1 MERCVVKYGYGGK
14 IWLIVWLLEV
24 DCRFCRYWM
33 GRLDYIIKIIWS
45 LLLCGVVFI
54 FIYLGKIF
62 DIV

>member
-33 GRLDYIIKIIWS
+33 GRLDYIIKII
-45 LLLCGVVFI
+45 
-54 FIYLGKIF
+54 
-62 DIV
+62 